1 MAVYY
6 KFKSAKDNFSIPV
19 DGPFISIANL
29 KISIYVSKN
38 MRKGTDYDLIITN
51 AQTNEEYL
59 DEEMLIPRNTS
70 VLVRRVPGLPR
81 MPIVIQTNNAKFE
94 NQTEDDQ
101 SAKSSITTAES
112 SGILAFEDSE
122 MDDEFGSNPFAMTS
136 EIIPGQSRLSSS
148 SVQDSVCVSKADKD
162 NKIKALVGNSGLNW
176 QLHHTDDF
184 GSRRGSGRGEQS
196 TRGFVCGGLELK
208 TPPQGYV
215 CHRCKVPGHYIQ
227 HCPTNGDP
235 NYDIKKAR
243 PATGIPKSMLVPT
256 PDGSFVLPSGTAAAL
271 KPNEAAFDKEMEGL
285 STCSFKDLP
294 PELHCPLCK
303 EVMKDAVLS
312 SKCCFGSF
320 CDKCI
325 RDYII
330 SKSMCVCGIRDI
342 LTDDLVPNNTLR
354 NTINRI
360 LESSGNSSV
369 DNPGSSAQVPDKES
383 AHHPQTRISSPTQSA
398 VSEGAPDA
406 KEISNLKE
414 NMDDGGKPSDAP
426 QVLVQPQTSG
436 EDKITKVPDV
446 SEATHEYVTVKEP
459 ASQDSAL
466 PLTEG
471 GQPKVAVNEAGKKK
485 KRRKVSSSVNVSG
498 VQWMSM
504 TGIDENMCNSAF
516 NPYQRG
522 MQPAVNGFMGP
533 YGGNMPYNMGYGPGS
548 MDMFFG
554 NFISPDSF
562 GAQGFMMPQMLP
574 PQRDHPKDRDCHR
587 EARSNDNVLPEKSE
601 LKPASAHRS
610 SREEHHDY
618 YHDRNHDRKRETKR
632 VSIDHDNY
640 HCSHQ
645 QISQSHQSF
654 DHDSH
659 GSYRT
664 RPSLKRKSEHY
675 EMDHHHN
682 HHYGRSKSSSLR
694 Q

>member
-6 KFKSAKDNFSIPV
+6 KFKSAKDYFSIPV
-19 DGPFISIANL
+19 VGPFISIANL
-29 KISIYVSKN
+29 KVSIFESKN
-38 MRKGTDYDLIITN
+38 MRRGTDYDLIITN

-81 MPIVIQTNNAKFE
+81 KPIVVQTDNAKME
-94 NQTEDDQ
+94 NKAGYDQ
-101 SAKSSITTAES
+101 SAKSSITTADS
-112 SGILAFEDSE
+112 SGILAFEASE
-122 MDDEFGSNPFAMTS
+122 MDDKFGSSPFAMTP
-136 EIIPGQSRLSSS
+136 EVIPLGYPA
-148 SVQDSVCVSKADKD
+148 VQCTIQFV
-162 NKIKALVGNSGLNW
+162 
-176 QLHHTDDF
+176 HHTDGF

-196 TRGFVCGGLELK
+196 TQGFVRGGLKLK
-208 TPPQGYV
+208 IPPQGYV

-235 NYDIKKAR
+235 NYDIKKVR
-243 PATGIPKSMLVPT
+243 PATGIPNSTLVPT
-256 PDGSFVLPSGTAAAL
+256 PDGSFVLQSGTAAVL

-285 STCSFKDLP
+285 SSSRSLRDLP

-330 SKSMCVCGIRDI
+330 SKSMCVCGTIDI
-342 LTDDLVPNNTLR
+342 LTDNLVPNKTLR

-369 DNPGSSAQVPDKES
+369 DNPGSSVQFPDKES
-383 AHHPQTRISSPTQSA
+383 AHHPQPRIPSPTQSA
-398 VSEGAPDA
+398 VSKEEKMLPPDA
-406 KEISNLKE
+406 KETSNLKE
-414 NMDDGGKPSDAP
+414 NMDDGGKLSAAP
-426 QVLVQPQTSG
+426 QVGVQPQTSG

-446 SEATHEYVTVKEP
+446 SEATHEHVTVKEP

-466 PLTEG
+466 PLTEEV
-471 GQPKVAVNEAGKKK
+471 QPKVAVNEAVAGM
-485 KRRKVSSSVNVSG
+485 
-498 VQWMSM
+498 QWMSM
-504 TGIDENMCNSAF
+504 PGMDENMCNTAF

-533 YGGNMPYNMGYGPGS
+533 YGGNMPYNMRYGLGS
-548 MDMFFG
+548 ADIFFG
-554 NFISPDSF
+554 DFISPNF
-562 GAQGFMMPQMLP
+562 YGAQGFMMPQMLP
-574 PQRDHPKDRDCHR
+574 PQRDLHKDRDCHR
-587 EARSNDNVLPEKSE
+587 EARSNDNVLPEKSK

-610 SREEHHDY
+610 SREEHHD
-618 YHDRNHDRKRETKR
+618 HDNDRNHDHKREIKR
-632 VSIDHDNY
+632 ESIDHDRY
-640 HCSHQ
+640 HYNHQ
-645 QISQSHQSF
+645 QISRRHQSY
-654 DHDSH
+654 DHASRD
-659 GSYRT
+659 SYRP
-664 RPSLKRKSEHY
+664 RPTLKRKSEHY
-675 EMDHHHN
+675 ELGHEMDHHHS